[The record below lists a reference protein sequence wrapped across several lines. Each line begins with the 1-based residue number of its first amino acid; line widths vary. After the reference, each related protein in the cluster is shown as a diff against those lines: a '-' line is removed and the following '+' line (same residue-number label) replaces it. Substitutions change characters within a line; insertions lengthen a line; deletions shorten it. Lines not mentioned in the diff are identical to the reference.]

1 MGKLIIIEGTDGSG
15 KQTQSQLLHDRL
27 YNKGIKVKKISFPD
41 YESPSSSLVKMYLN
55 GDFGKDAQSVNAYA
69 ASSFYGVDRYAS
81 FKTKWEKEYENE
93 YVIISDRYTTSNIVH
108 QSSKI
113 DDFEDKMKCVNWIED
128 FEYNKLGIPSPDLVV
143 FLNVPIEYT
152 FNLMENRENK
162 ITGEKSKDI
171 HESNKEYLI
180 KSYNSA
186 IELAKIKGWIIIDC
200 VKNGKMRTI
209 EDINDEIYRN
219 IEVRVDGL

>member
-81 FKTKWEKEYENE
+81 FKTKWEKEYENG

-186 IELAKIKGWIIIDC
+186 IELAKLKGWIIIDC
-200 VKNGKMRTI
+200 VKDGKMRTI